1 MRKQVAAE
9 TGKLG
14 QIWDIKPIK
23 GQMGIPG
30 EMWFFQDT
38 SLKIGTVPE
47 NPGRMDGHLKQIS
60 IGNNDTEA
68 KWQRNAQQRRPNVSR
83 LDQP

>member
-30 EMWFFQDT
+30 EM
-38 SLKIGTVPE
+38 
-47 NPGRMDGHLKQIS
+47 
-60 IGNNDTEA
+60 
-68 KWQRNAQQRRPNVSR
+68 
-83 LDQP
+83 